1 MNNVKLSD
9 IDFNKIL
16 NEILDNKRNPFTNE
30 EYKDLVNKIIRDLYI
45 SNGDFDLDLIKEK
58 IEDTILIKSNN
69 EIYIE

>member
-16 NEILDNKRNPFTNE
+16 NEILDNKRNPFTDE
-30 EYKDLVNKIIRDLYI
+30 EYTDLVNKIIRDLYI

-58 IEDTILIKSNN
+58 IEDAILIKSNN

>member
-58 IEDTILIKSNN
+58 IEDAILIKSNN